1 MIAVV
6 ALLGLG
12 VGFGVWLVVTGWSDT
27 PSHSAPTP
35 VAWRFRLPADVGSR
49 LGWAAGAA
57 GLLGATTRWP
67 VAALAGAALG
77 WWSPDLFG
85 GRAARERAVARTEAI
100 ASWAE
105 SLRDTMSGARGLE
118 AALASTAPAAP
129 PAIRPE
135 LTVFAERLY
144 REPLPVALAGL
155 AEDLAH
161 PTADL
166 VVSALSMAATGSVR
180 DLGELLG
187 TLAVA
192 AREEA
197 AMRLRIEAARGRMRT
212 AVKVI
217 AACTI
222 ATAGGLV
229 VLNPSYVASYHTG
242 LGQAVLA
249 LIAALWAAA
258 LWWLAR
264 MSQFVAPERF
274 LGIAR
279 RPTP

>member
-1 MIAVV
+1 MNAVV

-12 VGFGVWLVVTGWSDT
+12 VGFGLWLLLTGWSAP
-27 PSHSAPTP
+27 PSNSRATGL
-35 VAWRFRLPADVGSR
+35 AWRDRLPTDLGAR
-49 LGWAAGAA
+49 FGWAVGAA
-57 GLLGATTRWP
+57 LLLAVTTRWP
-67 VAALAGAALG
+67 VAAMAGAALG
-77 WWSPDLFG
+77 WWASDLFG

-100 ASWAE
+100 ACWAE

-118 AALASTAPAAP
+118 AALASTAPVAP
-129 PAIRPE
+129 VAIRNE

-144 REPLPVALAGL
+144 RDPLPVALAAL
-155 AEDLAH
+155 ADDLAH
-161 PTADL
+161 PTGDL
-166 VVSALSMAATGSVR
+166 VVAALTMAATGSVR

-197 AMRLRIEAARGRMRT
+197 AMRLRVEAARGRMRT

-229 VLNPSYVASYHTG
+229 ALNPAYVSSYNTG
-242 LGQAVLA
+242 LGQAVLG
-249 LIAALWAAA
+249 LIAALWGVA

-264 MSQFVAPERF
+264 MSQFLAPERF
-274 LGIAR
+274 LGTR
-279 RPTP
+279 REGT

>member
-6 ALLGLG
+6 AVLGLG
-12 VGFGVWLVVTGWSDT
+12 AGFGLWLVVTGWSDG
-27 PSHSAPTP
+27 PSRSGPAR
-35 VAWRFRLPADVGSR
+35 VAWRDRIPADVCHR
-49 LGWAAGAA
+49 LGWAVGAA
-57 GLLGATTRWP
+57 ALLAATTRWP
-67 VAALAGAALG
+67 VAALAGGALG

-100 ASWAE
+100 ACWAE

-118 AALASTAPAAP
+118 AALAATAAAAP
-129 PAIRPE
+129 VAIRPE

-144 REPLPVALAGL
+144 RESLPVALAGL

-166 VVSALSMAATGSVR
+166 VVAALSMAATGSVR

-197 AMRLRIEAARGRMRT
+197 AMRLRVEAARGRMRT

-217 AACTI
+217 AVCTI

-229 VLNPSYVASYHTG
+229 VLNPSYVSSYNTG
-242 LGQAVLA
+242 LGQAMLA
-249 LIAALWAAA
+249 LIAALWGAA

-274 LGIAR
+274 LGAGR
-279 RPTP
+279 QTP

>member
-1 MIAVV
+1 MNAVV

-12 VGFGVWLVVTGWSDT
+12 VGFGLWLIVTGWSDS
-27 PSHSAPTP
+27 PSDSRGTGF
-35 VAWRFRLPADVGSR
+35 AWGHRLPTDLGAR
-49 LGWAAGAA
+49 IGWAAGGAM
-57 GLLGATTRWP
+57 LLAVTTRWP

-85 GRAARERAVARTEAI
+85 GRATRERAVARTEAI
-100 ASWAE
+100 ACWAE

-118 AALASTAPAAP
+118 AALASTAPVAP
-129 PAIRPE
+129 AAIRDE

-144 REPLPVALAGL
+144 RDPLPVALAAL

-166 VVSALSMAATGSVR
+166 VVAALTMAATGSVR

-197 AMRLRIEAARGRMRT
+197 AMRLRVEAARGRMRT

-217 AACTI
+217 AVCTI

-229 VLNPSYVASYHTG
+229 ALNPSYVSSYDSG
-242 LGQAVLA
+242 LGQAVLG
-249 LIAALWAAA
+249 LIAILWGVA

-264 MSQFVAPERF
+264 MSQFLAPERF
-274 LGIAR
+274 LGLRQEAR
-279 RPTP
+279 

>member
-6 ALLGLG
+6 AVLGLG
-12 VGFGVWLVVTGWSDT
+12 AGFGVWLVVTGWCDGPSSSDRGR
-27 PSHSAPTP
+27 
-35 VAWRFRLPADVGSR
+35 VAWRDRLPTDIGPR
-49 LGWAAGAA
+49 LGWAIGAA
-57 GLLGATTRWP
+57 GLLAVTTRWP
-67 VAALAGAALG
+67 VAALAGGALG

-129 PAIRPE
+129 PAIRGE

-166 VVSALSMAATGSVR
+166 VVAALSMAATGSVR

-197 AMRLRIEAARGRMRT
+197 AMRLRVEAARGRMRT

-229 VLNPSYVASYHTG
+229 VLNPAYVSSYHTG

-249 LIAALWAAA
+249 LIAALWGAA

-274 LGIAR
+274 LAGR
-279 RPTP
+279 RQTP